1 MAVQGITMPPPSGGL
16 NLVSPID
23 NMSPEDALELVNV
36 YPGPGAPQLRK
47 GYELYVTTGATIN
60 GPIRTSVSLPNASG
74 GAQLIVATDT
84 KLYTISST
92 KVVTDISKT
101 GNYTNGEWQT
111 VIYDNRLYLC
121 NSSNNAQVYS
131 GTPATPAA
139 DVTFTGVSL
148 ANLVNVTA
156 YRERLYYVE
165 KNSTRMWYG
174 GFRTTGTAGT
184 PALTSFDFSYVFK
197 RGGFLVAVGSHSNTN
212 NYSTQDYFW
221 ALSSEGEIL
230 FYQGSY
236 AGAAADWTIVRA
248 DYIGKPL
255 GYKAVIKSNADTW
268 ILTVQ
273 GIVSLSALMQSSVQV
288 AQNAVSEKINPLISQ
303 YAKVTPFSSMWNGFF
318 WPEGRRIYVNI
329 PINANE
335 QFFLVYNLD
344 KGTWTKFELYDE
356 SHAISSCLHNG
367 LPFYGS
373 LAGVVWQGDTGYLD
387 AVQSGVGQYINFNIR
402 GAVSF
407 YGSRGNFKAFKDIRP
422 IIKSS
427 KAVQITVAFHTD
439 FRNTGTESVTQF
451 KANFS
456 TFTPWGSPW
465 GSSWSS
471 DVAYIFDRYAAA
483 GQGHCASIA
492 IKGSA
497 NNTPLEFLAFEVRF
511 DLGGQV

>member
-23 NMSPEDALELVNV
+23 NMSPEDALDLINV
-36 YPGPGAPQLRK
+36 YPGPGAPELRK
-47 GYELYVTTGATIN
+47 GYQKYVTTGATIS
-60 GPIRTSVSLPNASG
+60 GTIRTCVSLPSVSG

-84 KLYTISST
+84 KLYSVSST
-92 KVVTDISKT
+92 NVVTDISKV
-101 GNYTNGEWQT
+101 GGYTSGDWQT
-111 VIYDNRLYLC
+111 VIYNNRLYLT
-121 NSSNNAQVYS
+121 NNTNAAQVYS
-131 GTPATPAA
+131 GTPATPAT
-139 DVTFTGVSL
+139 DVTFTGVTL
-148 ANLVNVTA
+148 ANLINVTA
-156 YRERLYYVE
+156 YRERLYFVE
-165 KNSTRMWYG
+165 KNSTKMWYG
-174 GFRTTGTAGT
+174 GLQVTGTSGT

-212 NYSTQDYFW
+212 NYSTQDYFF

-236 AGAAADWTIVRA
+236 AGSAADWTIVRQ

-273 GIVSLSALMQSSVQV
+273 GIVSLTALMQSNVET
-288 AQNAVSEKINPLISQ
+288 ALNAVSEKINPLIAQ
-303 YAKVTPFSSMWNGFF
+303 YARVTPFSPMWTGFF
-318 WPEGRRIYVNI
+318 WPEGRRIYVTV
-329 PINANE
+329 PYNASE
-335 QFFLVYNLD
+335 AFFLVYSIE
-344 KGTWTKFELYDE
+344 KGTWTKFELFSDN
-356 SHAISSCLHNG
+356 HGISSCLHNG

-373 LAGVVWQGDTGYLD
+373 TNGTIWQGDTGYLD
-387 AVQSGVGQYINFNIR
+387 AVVGGVGEYIQFKIK
-402 GAVSF
+402 GAFSF

-427 KAVQITVAFHTD
+427 KSIQITVAFLTD
-439 FRNTGTESVTQF
+439 FRNTGTDSVTQF

-456 TFTPWGSPW
+456 TYTPWGSPW

-471 DVAYIFDRYAAA
+471 EVGYIFDRYAAA
-483 GQGHCASIA
+483 GQGHCAAIA
-492 IKGSA
+492 LKGSA